1 MGHTSRINYTDEGP
15 ASLIHRHPASAS
27 QTPSRAN
34 ATISTMPIGLKR
46 YQTSGHDHAIN
57 FSCYHH
63 FPYLQLPTSRDLFE
77 HSLEKTRIKYQFEIY
92 AYVVMPDHVH
102 LLVSEPPTE
111 PLSKAIQALKLSVS
125 KQSPQRP
132 FWQDRYYDFNVIT
145 WRAFNDKRKYIHR
158 NPVRAGLVENPEDW
172 RHSSYP
178 TYQAQDHRTVFIT
191 MR

>member
-1 MGHTSRINYTDEGP
+1 MGHTSRINRDDDGAT
-15 ASLIHRHPASAS
+15 
-27 QTPSRAN
+27 QTPPSPT
-34 ATISTMPIGLKR
+34 ATISTMPIGLKH
-46 YQTSGHDHAIN
+46 YQTSGQDHAIN

-63 FPYLQLPTSRDLFE
+63 FPYFQSHTSRDLFE
-77 HSLEKTRIKYQFEIY
+77 RSLEKTRSKYQFEIY

-102 LLVSEPPTE
+102 LLVSEPRIE

-145 WRAFNDKRKYIHR
+145 RRSFNDKRKYIHR

-172 RHSSYP
+172 PHSSYRS
-178 TYQAQDHRTVFIT
+178 YQSQDQRTVLIT
-191 MR
+191 MI